1 MEGYWNN
8 KEVMEGQ
15 WNVYKKFEPK
25 SNLTSRP
32 IQTPEPICGRIDA
45 QEHSLSDLD
54 ILHIDGKIRR

>member
-1 MEGYWNN
+1 MESYWNN

-32 IQTPEPICGRIDA
+32 IWTPEPICGRIDA
-45 QEHSLSDLD
+45 QELPYP
-54 ILHIDGKIRR
+54 IWTFYI